1 MTTTAPPKRDADLAL
16 LDNILWHCLTGAQ
29 APIGAGGPNAK
40 RYARGYSP
48 IAAFADVGQPD
59 FVELARHVEPGETLY
74 VGGWH
79 GPVPDGWT
87 LESDSTMFQMVWGG
101 PAPSGRAI
109 DVVPL
114 DARHAAEMVALAE
127 LTHPGPFGPRTVEMG
142 RYLGVIEDGRLVAM
156 AGERMH
162 AGRLREVSGVATHPD
177 RQGRGLARSLMVR
190 LLQEEIARGE
200 IPFLHVRRTNEHARA
215 LYHRMG
221 FREHRELPV
230 RRIARNG

>member
-1 MTTTAPPKRDADLAL
+1 MAPSPPPGNAALAPL
-16 LDNILWHCLTGAQ
+16 ANILWHCLTGAQ
-29 APIGAGGPNAK
+29 ASIGAGGPTAK

-48 IAAFADVGQPD
+48 IAAFADLSRPD
-59 FVELARHVEPGETLY
+59 FAALAPHVQPGESFY
-74 VGGWH
+74 VGGFT

-87 LESDSTMFQMVWGG
+87 LEFDSTMFQMVWHG
-101 PAPSGRAI
+101 PVPDARAI
-109 DVVPL
+109 DAVPL
-114 DARHAAEMVALAE
+114 DTRHADAMVALAE

-177 RQGRGLARSLMVR
+177 RQGRGLARALMER
-190 LLQEEIARGE
+190 LLHEQIARGE
-200 IPFLHVRRTNEHARA
+200 IPFLHVMRNNELACA
-215 LYHRMG
+215 LYRRMG
-221 FREHRELPV
+221 FREHQELPV